1 MDIDISVI
9 CILYPGHTISLEKN
23 PELAEAAK
31 KTLKKRLEN
40 GGGHTGWSQAWII
53 NFRAQLQQGD
63 EALEAI
69 TKLFSHSTLPNLL
82 DNHPPFQIDG
92 NFGALAGILRLLV
105 QSEMDDGGVCV
116 KLLPALP
123 SESAWQTGSVRG
135 LAIKGGYSIDFEW
148 KEGKVVDYSLK
159 PGKNALSIDKVHIVG

>member
-1 MDIDISVI
+1 
-9 CILYPGHTISLEKN
+9 
-23 PELAEAAK
+23 
-31 KTLKKRLEN
+31 
-40 GGGHTGWSQAWII
+40 AWII

-105 QSEMDDGGVCV
+105 QSECDDDGGVCV

-123 SESAWQTGSVRG
+123 SESAWQVSKNPKKRG
-135 LAIKGGYSIDFEW
+135 
-148 KEGKVVDYSLK
+148 
-159 PGKNALSIDKVHIVG
+159 